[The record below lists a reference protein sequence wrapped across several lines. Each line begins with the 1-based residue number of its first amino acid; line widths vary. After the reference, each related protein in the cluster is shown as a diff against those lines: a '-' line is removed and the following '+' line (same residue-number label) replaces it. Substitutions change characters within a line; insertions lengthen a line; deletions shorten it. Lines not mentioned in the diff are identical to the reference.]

1 MTILSESKK
10 ENVSGRM
17 FGFFS
22 LTPCM
27 KDLNR
32 KQFLKSFFYVFLS
45 GFAFDLFSKDQKDQ
59 LDLNQNSNFRNV
71 YLDPKLRDDFF
82 QFLQNVYHLYP
93 EEDLHKLIFEISK
106 SKQTDREIYETILK
120 RIPEIKP
127 FAGILT
133 YALPALNKQ
142 KTEISQEVVELLGEG
157 SRFNGYLEIGTL
169 GRYVKNLKKKIQI
182 EGNVFV
188 LNDLEPKYSP
198 EDLAERGQITKVGT
212 FIPLGNYDPIEEK
225 LIPSE
230 SLDLV
235 TNFIGFHHSPS
246 KRLDGFIRSIS
257 RILKPGGKFIL
268 RDHNV
273 NSEEMESVVAL
284 AHDVYNVGL
293 EISWKETSEQVRNFT
308 SIVEIENRVSQFGFK
323 SVGKY
328 VLQKGDPTKNTLMV
342 FVKS

>member
-1 MTILSESKK
+1 
-10 ENVSGRM
+10 
-17 FGFFS
+17 
-22 LTPCM
+22 M

-32 KQFLKSFFYVFLS
+32 RQFLKSFFYVFLS
-45 GFAFDLFSKDQKDQ
+45 GFVFDLFSKDQNDK
-59 LDLNQNSNFRNV
+59 LNFLPSNQNSNFRNV

-93 EEDLHKLIFEISK
+93 EESFHKLIFEISK
-106 SKQTDREIYETILK
+106 SKQTDQEIYETILK

-142 KTEISQEVVELLGEG
+142 KTEISQEILELLGEK
-157 SRFNGYLEIGTL
+157 SRFNGYLEIGTF
-169 GRYVKNLKKKIQI
+169 GRYIKNLKKKIQI
-182 EGNVFV
+182 EGNVFI

-198 EDLAERGQITKVGT
+198 EDLVERGQITKVGT
-212 FIPLGNYDPIEEK
+212 FIPLGNYDSIEEK
-225 LIPSE
+225 VIPSG

-246 KRLDGFIRSIS
+246 KQLDGFIKSIS
-257 RILKPGGKFIL
+257 RILKPGGTFIL

-273 NSEEMESVVAL
+273 NSKEMESIVAL

-293 EISWKETSEQVRNFT
+293 EIPWRETSEQVRNFT
-308 SIVEIENRVSQFGFK
+308 SIVEIENRVSQFGLNPIR
-323 SVGKY
+323 KY
-328 VLQKGDPTKNTLMV
+328 VLQKGDPTKNILMA

>member
-1 MTILSESKK
+1 
-10 ENVSGRM
+10 
-17 FGFFS
+17 
-22 LTPCM
+22 M

-32 KQFLKSFFYVFLS
+32 RQFLKSFFYVFLS
-45 GFAFDLFSKDQKDQ
+45 GFVFDLFSKDQNDK
-59 LDLNQNSNFRNV
+59 LNFLPSNQNSNFRNV

-93 EEDLHKLIFEISK
+93 EESFHKLIFEISK
-106 SKQTDREIYETILK
+106 SKQTDQEIYETILK

-142 KTEISQEVVELLGEG
+142 KTEISQEILELLGEK

-169 GRYVKNLKKKIQI
+169 GRYIKNLKKKIQI
-182 EGNVFV
+182 EGNVFI

-198 EDLAERGQITKVGT
+198 EDLVERGQITKVGT
-212 FIPLGNYDPIEEK
+212 FIPLGNYDSIEEK
-225 LIPSE
+225 VIPSG

-246 KRLDGFIRSIS
+246 KQLDGFIKSIS
-257 RILKPGGKFIL
+257 RILKPGGTFIL

-273 NSEEMESVVAL
+273 TSKEMESIVAL

-293 EISWKETSEQVRNFT
+293 EIPWRETSEQVRNFT
-308 SIVEIENRVSQFGFK
+308 SIVEIENRVSQFGLNPIR
-323 SVGKY
+323 KY
-328 VLQKGDPTKNTLMV
+328 VLQKGDPTKNILMA

>member
-1 MTILSESKK
+1 
-10 ENVSGRM
+10 
-17 FGFFS
+17 
-22 LTPCM
+22 M

-32 KQFLKSFFYVFLS
+32 RQFLKSFFYVFLS
-45 GFAFDLFSKDQKDQ
+45 GFVFDLFSKDQNDK
-59 LDLNQNSNFRNV
+59 LNFLSSNQNSNFRNV

-93 EEDLHKLIFEISK
+93 EESFHKLIFEISK
-106 SKQTDREIYETILK
+106 SKQTDQEIYETILK

-142 KTEISQEVVELLGEG
+142 KTEISQEILELLGERN
-157 SRFNGYLEIGTL
+157 RFNGYLEIGTL
-169 GRYVKNLKKKIQI
+169 GRYIKNLKKKIQI
-182 EGNVFV
+182 EGNVFI

-198 EDLAERGQITKVGT
+198 EDLVERGQITKVGT
-212 FIPLGNYDPIEEK
+212 FIPLGNYDSIEEK
-225 LIPSE
+225 VIPSG

-246 KRLDGFIRSIS
+246 KQLDGFIKSIS
-257 RILKPGGKFIL
+257 RILKPGGTFIL

-273 NSEEMESVVAL
+273 NSKEMESVVAL

-293 EISWKETSEQVRNFT
+293 GIPWRETSEQVRNFT
-308 SIVEIENRVSQFGFK
+308 SIVEIENRVSQFGLNPIR
-323 SVGKY
+323 KY
-328 VLQKGDPTKNTLMV
+328 VLQKGDPTKNILMA

>member
-1 MTILSESKK
+1 M
-10 ENVSGRM
+10 
-17 FGFFS
+17 
-22 LTPCM
+22 
-27 KDLNR
+27 
-32 KQFLKSFFYVFLS
+32 
-45 GFAFDLFSKDQKDQ
+45 
-59 LDLNQNSNFRNV
+59 
-71 YLDPKLRDDFF
+71 RDDFF

-93 EEDLHKLIFEISK
+93 EESFHKLIFEISK
-106 SKQTDREIYETILK
+106 SKQTDQEIYETILK

-142 KTEISQEVVELLGEG
+142 KTEISQEILELLGEK

-169 GRYVKNLKKKIQI
+169 GRYIKNLKKKIQI
-182 EGNVFV
+182 EGNVFI

-198 EDLAERGQITKVGT
+198 EDLVERGQITKVGT
-212 FIPLGNYDPIEEK
+212 FIPLGNYDSIEEK
-225 LIPSE
+225 VIPSG

-246 KRLDGFIRSIS
+246 KQLDGFIKSIS
-257 RILKPGGKFIL
+257 RILKPGGTFIL

-273 NSEEMESVVAL
+273 NSKEMESIVAL

-293 EISWKETSEQVRNFT
+293 EIPWRETSEQVRNFT
-308 SIVEIENRVSQFGFK
+308 SIVEIENRVSQFGLNPIR
-323 SVGKY
+323 KY
-328 VLQKGDPTKNTLMV
+328 VLQKGDPTKNILMA